1 MELTNRGRGLVR
13 LREISL
19 FDLFLGRLYL
29 NEQPQRLNIGPLD
42 WTTNNNTTMQHEAMH
57 ALGFK
62 HEQSRPDRDD
72 YVEVHPSVTGDIN
85 YAKLWN
91 ANWVNTSS
99 PYDYNSIMQYP
110 SIPISVGSDEYR
122 ISVPGS
128 NYKTPITANHIYPF
142 SEQDIKQINHA
153 YCPENKSLLEKSLK
167 ILTVILTFFSSW

>member
-1 MELTNRGRGLVR
+1 MINLTNHGRGLVR
-13 LREISL
+13 LRETSL

-29 NEQPQRLNIGPLD
+29 DEQPQRLNMCPGA
-42 WTTNNNTTMQHEAMH
+42 WMESNHTTMQHEAMH

-72 YVEVHPSVTGDIN
+72 YVEIHPSVMGDTD
-85 YAKLWN
+85 YAKLLG

-99 PYDYNSIMQYP
+99 PYEFDSVMQYP
-110 SIPISVGSDEYR
+110 SIPVGSDEYK

-128 NYKTPITANHIYPF
+128 NYKTPITANRFYPF
-142 SEQDIKQINHA
+142 SEQDIKQINYA